1 MLTKGK
7 FLLMN
12 IDRLEKFF
20 KLFREG
26 RMSEI
31 SCLELYYFIKE
42 LKCGTEKQKENFCL
56 YFSIYPSYPKNRTY
70 SDISREQ
77 GCFISNIRYSV
88 GDFFRIFRRKM
99 NNEELEKFDKIVQFL
114 KYKNGKQFNV
124 YHFK

>member
-20 KLFREG
+20 NLFRVG
-26 RMSEI
+26 RMSEV
-31 SCLELYYFIKE
+31 SYLELYYFIKD
-42 LKCGTEKQKENFCL
+42 LKFGTEKQKESFCL
-56 YFSIYPSYPKNRTY
+56 YYSIYPAYPKNRTY
-70 SDISREQ
+70 SDISREKN
-77 GCFISNIRYSV
+77 CSISNIRYSV
-88 GDFFRIFRRKM
+88 GEFFRIFRRKM
-99 NNEELEKFDKIVQFL
+99 NSEELEKFDKIVQFL

>member
-31 SCLELYYFIKE
+31 SCLELYYFIKG

-56 YFSIYPSYPKNRTY
+56 YFSIYPSYPKNITY
-70 SDISREQ
+70 SDISREKD
-77 GCFISNIRYSV
+77 CSVSNIRYSV
-88 GDFFRIFRRKM
+88 GEFFRRKM
-99 NNEELEKFDKIVQFL
+99 NSEELEKFDKIVQFL